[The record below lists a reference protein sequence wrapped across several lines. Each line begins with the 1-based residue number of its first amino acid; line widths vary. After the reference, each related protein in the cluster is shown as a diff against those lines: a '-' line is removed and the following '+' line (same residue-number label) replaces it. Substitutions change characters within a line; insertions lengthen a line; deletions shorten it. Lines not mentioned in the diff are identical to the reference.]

1 MVGFS
6 VWFVEKLDTF
16 VDDVKRARP
25 TVFGSVPRLWMQFQA
40 GVFARI
46 PEARLNRLLKLPIIG
61 AFVRRK
67 VLRGLGLSDTRVAF
81 YGSAPSPVEL
91 IAWYR
96 SLGLELVEIY
106 GMTEGWA
113 YSHMGRVGTLKPGW
127 VGPPVPGVEHR
138 LTKEGEV
145 IVKSPGIMLGFYR
158 APEQTSEMI
167 DDEGWLHT
175 GDRGEIDDDGWLRIT
190 GRVKE
195 IFKTSK
201 GKYVAPAP
209 IENRLLASSLIEQ
222 ACVSGATMPQPYAL
236 VVLSKTARDDSTR
249 SPEAVTQA
257 LDSLREQVNRSLDA
271 HERLHAIV
279 VVRDAWTVENGMLT
293 PTMKLKR
300 GELEDSVANRVK
312 GWYDSGKHVI
322 MA

>member
-1 MVGFS
+1 
-6 VWFVEKLDTF
+6 
-16 VDDVKRARP
+16 
-25 TVFGSVPRLWMQFQA
+25 
-40 GVFARI
+40 
-46 PEARLNRLLKLPIIG
+46 
-61 AFVRRK
+61 
-67 VLRGLGLSDTRVAF
+67 
-81 YGSAPSPVEL
+81 
-91 IAWYR
+91 
-96 SLGLELVEIY
+96 
-106 GMTEGWA
+106 
-113 YSHMGRVGTLKPGW
+113 
-127 VGPPVPGVEHR
+127 
-138 LTKEGEV
+138 
-145 IVKSPGIMLGFYR
+145 
-158 APEQTSEMI
+158 MI